1 MSSPE
6 RSKFRFVLDSNVLV
20 SAALF
25 KRSIARQAFDK
36 AMLDGQIIMSQP
48 VLSEIQDVF
57 SRSRFDKYLSVESR
71 TRFLIDLVKIVEI
84 VEITEAI
91 AVCRD
96 PKDDKF
102 LELAISG
109 QANYV
114 LSSDKDL
121 LVLHPISGDCD
132 RDISRFSGTVTAVSI
147 PLVLLVA

>member
-1 MSSPE
+1 MSE
-6 RSKFRFVLDSNVLV
+6 FRFVLDSNVLV

-25 KRSIARQAFDK
+25 KRSIARQAFNK
-36 AMLDGQIIMSQP
+36 AMLDGQILMSQP

-71 TRFLIDLVKIVEI
+71 TRFLTDLLKVVEM

-91 AVCRD
+91 AACRD
-96 PKDDKF
+96 PNDDKF

-109 QANYV
+109 QAHYV

-121 LVLHPISGDCD
+121 LVLHPFQ
-132 RDISRFSGTVTAVSI
+132 DIAIVTPADF
-147 PLVLLVA
+147 LLG

>member
-6 RSKFRFVLDSNVLV
+6 RREFRFVLDSNVLV

-36 AMLDGQIIMSQP
+36 AMLDGQILMSQP

-57 SRSRFDKYLSVESR
+57 SRSRFDKYLAVESR
-71 TRFLIDLVKIVEI
+71 TRFLIDLVKIVEM

-91 AVCRD
+91 AACRD

-121 LVLHPISGDCD
+121 LVLHPFQEIA
-132 RDISRFSGTVTAVSI
+132 IVTPADF
-147 PLVLLVA
+147 LTW

>member
-6 RSKFRFVLDSNVLV
+6 RSEFRFVLDSNVLV

-36 AMLDGQIIMSQP
+36 AILDGQILMSQP

-57 SRSRFDKYLSVESR
+57 SRSRFDKYLAVESR
-71 TRFLIDLVKIVEI
+71 TRFLIDLLKVVEM

-91 AVCRD
+91 AACRD

-102 LELAISG
+102 LELATSG
-109 QANYV
+109 QAHYV

-121 LVLHPISGDCD
+121 LVLHPFQ
-132 RDISRFSGTVTAVSI
+132 DIAIVTPADF
-147 PLVLLVA
+147 LAG